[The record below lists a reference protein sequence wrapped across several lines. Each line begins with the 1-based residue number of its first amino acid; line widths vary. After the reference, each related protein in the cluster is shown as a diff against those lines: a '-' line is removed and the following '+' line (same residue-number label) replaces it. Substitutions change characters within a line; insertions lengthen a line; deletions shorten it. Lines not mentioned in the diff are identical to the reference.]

1 MPLSQDVITQEK
13 PQPTRDIS
21 VPVTS
26 SELEAVV

>member
-13 PQPTRDIS
+13 PQSTRDIG